1 MRNSLERFLEQ
12 SSSKPSRRAV
22 LRGAGVAMTLPW
34 LESVSALGATTG
46 TSPYPQRFAA
56 VFMGNGINGNHWWS
70 KGSGDAMQLSKSLEP
85 LAPIKKKINVING
98 LFNEPA
104 VGEGIHPGQTGN
116 LLSGAPLQR
125 GSIMKAGVTID
136 QVLAARL
143 GQETP
148 QFSVV
153 LACEQPMTGFHETNF
168 SMAYSSH
175 ISWRTPES
183 PVPCEVYPSLA
194 FDSLFEYRWS
204 LSNISILDRL
214 QDEAKAFQNEVSAA
228 DKNKIEEYL
237 TSVRETERRIE
248 RMRVDKDKADD
259 RASNKGVPTLA
270 MQRPE
275 NGLPE
280 DLRDHTRAMCDI
292 MATAFQTDKTRF
304 GTLLLCRDLS
314 SLYYPFLGVREGHHG
329 ASHNDLSDEYERISH
344 FHLSQFAHLAT
355 RLEAMPEG
363 EGTVLDNTC
372 LVFLSN
378 MWSGWKHD
386 NMKLP
391 VVTAGGLGGTLE
403 TGRSLNYLYAG
414 DENRKLCSLYLS
426 LMDRMGVVLD
436 RFGDAEVRL
445 AEL

>member
-1 MRNSLERFLEQ
+1 MRNSLERVLEQ

-194 FDSLFEYRWS
+194 FDSLFENRGS

-275 NGLPE
+275 TGLPE

-344 FHLSQFAHLAT
+344 FHLSQFAHLAS

-436 RFGDAEVRL
+436 RFGDAEIRL

>member
-194 FDSLFEYRWS
+194 FDSLFENRGS